1 MKIKL
6 NQQQDSRIPLRNSV
20 EILPIEEC
28 LDKPEPND
36 EEKSMSPSFDHTPC
50 KKRWKKQPNKHN
62 KQPEANI
69 TKNQY
74 KEPIAQR
81 KARIVTRRRTYAEA
95 TKFGKKICVISDSH
109 LNKIKRNIFQKL
121 VNGGKTYFNFVEG
134 LYLRD

>member
-1 MKIKL
+1 
-6 NQQQDSRIPLRNSV
+6 
-20 EILPIEEC
+20 
-28 LDKPEPND
+28 
-36 EEKSMSPSFDHTPC
+36 MSPSFDHTPC

-74 KEPIAQR
+74 EEPIAQR

-109 LNKIKRNIFQKL
+109 LNKIKRNTFQKL